1 MEIKPTLDQA
11 MTYFF
16 TPDNQENKR
25 VQMGVIKLQPGERS
39 PSEGYACHEQDEY
52 SYVVS
57 GRAHTILEDGTDL
70 LGTPGDAQLI
80 VANEKH
86 INYNDGPDEAVVVW
100 MLVERD

>member
-16 TPDNQENKR
+16 DPENQVNKR
-25 VQMGVIKLQPGERS
+25 VQMGVIKLQPGQRS
-39 PSEGYACHEQDEY
+39 PEEGYACHEQDEY

-57 GRAHTILEDGTDL
+57 GLAHTILEDGTDL

-86 INYNDGPDEAVVVW
+86 INYNDGTEEAVVVW
-100 MLVERD
+100 MLVERE

>member
-16 TPDNQENKR
+16 NPDNQENQR
-25 VQMGVIKLQPGERS
+25 VQMGVIKLQPGQRS
-39 PSEGYACHEQDEY
+39 PEEGFACHEQDEY

-57 GRAHTILEDGTDL
+57 GSAHTILEDGTDL
-70 LGTPGDAQLI
+70 LGLPGDAQLI

-86 INYNDGPDEAVVVW
+86 INYNDSESEAIVVW